1 MTSISINQ
9 FASNLQG
16 FVKKSFI
23 YGFVAVV
30 ASFISCMEKAIAET
44 PKTTNGQA
52 AISGTWQLTPQKP
65 QVYMA
70 VPMPPLKI
78 IITEE
83 GKLYVQDPLHQN
95 EYTEVGVI
103 QKTSENTA
111 LPANAKILNPYSS
124 PNRARQSEGKT
135 YTVSMNRAQQAHFL
149 ERASWSNNIQ
159 GLEIGLGSENESYRY
174 SIKIEPAIA
183 TLKTKPYP
191 GIAINMGIAKQAGLK
206 SYVGIVYVQHSTSSS
221 DITSYSILCES
232 NQPTMKTPSP
242 PKWNGKEMICPEG
255 YTAINR

>member
-1 MTSISINQ
+1 MTSIYINQ

-16 FVKKSFI
+16 FVKKAFI
-23 YGFVAVV
+23 YGFVVVV
-30 ASFISCMEKAIAET
+30 ANFIPCMEKAIAET
-44 PKTTNGQA
+44 PKTTSSQA

-70 VPMPPLKI
+70 VPMPPLTI
-78 IITEE
+78 IITKD

-95 EYTEVGVI
+95 EYTEIGVI
-103 QKTSENTA
+103 QKTSDNTS
-111 LPANAKILNPYSS
+111 LPANAKILSPYSS

-135 YTVSMNRAQQAHFL
+135 YTVTMNRAQQAHFL
-149 ERASWSNNIQ
+149 ERASWSKNIQ
-159 GLEIGLGSENESYRY
+159 GLETGMASENENYRY
-174 SIKIEPAIA
+174 SIKIDPAIA

-191 GIAINMGIAKQAGLK
+191 GIAINLGIAKQADLK
-206 SYVGIVYVQHSTSSS
+206 SYVGIVYLQHSPSFN
-221 DITSYSILCES
+221 DITSYAILCES

-242 PKWNGKEMICPEG
+242 PRWNGKEMICPEG